1 MLIIFSYIN
10 FFVFIFVNKRLKMLS
25 YKCFKSFVFKLQTKI
40 LMNLNLKK
48 FTLIAITYTELVI
61 KSSKEQ
67 RHDTNQG
74 FKQSLRQW

>member
-1 MLIIFSYIN
+1 
-10 FFVFIFVNKRLKMLS
+10 MLS
-25 YKCFKSFVFKLQTKI
+25 INVLVFCFEKLQTKI
-40 LMNLNLKK
+40 LIYENLNLKK
-48 FTLIAITYTELVI
+48 FTLIVITYTELVI

>member
-1 MLIIFSYIN
+1 
-10 FFVFIFVNKRLKMLS
+10 MLS
-25 YKCFKSFVFKLQTKI
+25 YKCFKSFVFEKLQTKI
-40 LMNLNLKK
+40 LIYENLNLKK

>member
-1 MLIIFSYIN
+1 
-10 FFVFIFVNKRLKMLS
+10 MLS
-25 YKCFKSFVFKLQTKI
+25 YKCFKSFVFENYKQKI
-40 LMNLNLKK
+40 LIYENLNLKK

>member
-1 MLIIFSYIN
+1 
-10 FFVFIFVNKRLKMLS
+10 MLS
-25 YKCFKSFVFKLQTKI
+25 YKCFKSFVFEKLQTKNFDYE
-40 LMNLNLKK
+40 NLNLKK

>member
-1 MLIIFSYIN
+1 
-10 FFVFIFVNKRLKMLS
+10 MLS
-25 YKCFKSFVFKLQTKI
+25 YKRFSLFIFEKLQTKI
-40 LMNLNLKK
+40 LIYENLNLKK
-48 FTLIAITYTELVI
+48 FTLIVITYTELVI

>member
-1 MLIIFSYIN
+1 
-10 FFVFIFVNKRLKMLS
+10 MLS
-25 YKCFKSFVFKLQTKI
+25 YKCFKSFVLKNYKQKFLI
-40 LMNLNLKK
+40 YENLNLKK

>member
-1 MLIIFSYIN
+1 MIYE
-10 FFVFIFVNKRLKMLS
+10 
-25 YKCFKSFVFKLQTKI
+25 
-40 LMNLNLKK
+40 NLNLKK

-74 FKQSLRQW
+74 FKKFTTMSVKDFNLDIEDNEFVVFVGPSGWEINNVTYDCRT

>member
-1 MLIIFSYIN
+1 
-10 FFVFIFVNKRLKMLS
+10 MLS
-25 YKCFKSFVFKLQTKI
+25 YKCFKSFVFEKIQTKI
-40 LMNLNLKK
+40 LIYENLNLKK

>member
-1 MLIIFSYIN
+1 
-10 FFVFIFVNKRLKMLS
+10 MLS
-25 YKCFKSFVFKLQTKI
+25 YKCFKSFVFEKLQTKI
-40 LMNLNLKK
+40 LIYLNLKK

>member
-1 MLIIFSYIN
+1 MFSFLLIKDLKCCLIN
-10 FFVFIFVNKRLKMLS
+10 VLSLLFFE
-25 YKCFKSFVFKLQTKI
+25 KLQTKNFD
-40 LMNLNLKK
+40 LRKLKFEK
-48 FTLIAITYTELVI
+48 SLIAITYTELVI

>member
-1 MLIIFSYIN
+1 
-10 FFVFIFVNKRLKMLS
+10 MLS
-25 YKCFKSFVFKLQTKI
+25 YKCFKSFVLKNYKQNFDLRKLKFE
-40 LMNLNLKK
+40 K

>member
-1 MLIIFSYIN
+1 
-10 FFVFIFVNKRLKMLS
+10 MLS
-25 YKCFKSFVFKLQTKI
+25 YKCFKSFVLKNYKQKI
-40 LMNLNLKK
+40 LIYENLNLKK

>member
-1 MLIIFSYIN
+1 
-10 FFVFIFVNKRLKMLS
+10 MLS
-25 YKCFKSFVFKLQTKI
+25 YKCFKSFVLKNTNKNFDLRKLKFE
-40 LMNLNLKK
+40 K

-74 FKQSLRQW
+74 FKQGLRQW

>member
-1 MLIIFSYIN
+1 
-10 FFVFIFVNKRLKMLS
+10 MLS
-25 YKCFKSFVFKLQTKI
+25 YKCFKSFVFEKI
-40 LMNLNLKK
+40 YENLNLKK